1 MVFNLAKM
9 MVSVLPKELE
19 YEVEKLKYKKL
30 EVKSQP
36 RITNKSELPVGEKT
50 ILNPQDVLQSCLIN
64 TVKGKTKRGRRG
76 GRLKREEGLFE
87 KRLNSGFTVRL
98 SSQAYVHFWK
108 QTSCCCY
115 QRFEPTSH
123 YKSRLS
129 LIARENVVVNRTVVD
144 SD

>member
-1 MVFNLAKM
+1 MVFNLAKI

-30 EVKSQP
+30 EGKLQP

-64 TVKGKTKRGRRG
+64 TVKGKIKRGRSDG
-76 GRLKREEGLFE
+76 WLKREGGLFE

-98 SSQAYVHFWK
+98 SSQAYVYFRNK
-108 QTSCCCY
+108 Q
-115 QRFEPTSH
+115 
-123 YKSRLS
+123 
-129 LIARENVVVNRTVVD
+129 VVAVIKGLNP
-144 SD
+144 

>member
-30 EVKSQP
+30 EVKLQP

-50 ILNPQDVLQSCLIN
+50 IPNPHDVLQSCLIN

-87 KRLNSGFTVRL
+87 KRLNSGFTIRL
-98 SSQAYVHFWK
+98 SSQAYVHFRNK
-108 QTSCCCY
+108 Q
-115 QRFEPTSH
+115 
-123 YKSRLS
+123 
-129 LIARENVVVNRTVVD
+129 VVVVIKGLNP
-144 SD
+144 